1 MGEQARDHAI
11 PVMRVQSCDD
21 VGQQP
26 AFQPGDLVLQRKL
39 PFFQPLKLKLIIRGL
54 FADTGDHIVE
64 VAVLNT
70 QRRQL
75 LLQNFLFIH
84 R

>member
-11 PVMRVQSCDD
+11 PVMRSLSCDD

-26 AFQPGDLVLQRKL
+26 AFKPGDLVLQRKL
-39 PFFQPLKLKLIIRGL
+39 PLFQPLKLKLIIGSL
-54 FADTGDHIVE
+54 LADTGDHIVE
-64 VAVLNT
+64 VAVFSA

-75 LLQNFLFIH
+75 LL
-84 R
+84 